1 MAQSFQP
8 YIPEKTDLPE
18 FTLKALL
25 LGLVMA
31 VILGAA
37 NAYLGLKAGMT
48 ISASFPAAVI
58 AIAAFRLPFFRGS
71 VLEQNI
77 ARTTAAVGEALVAG
91 AIFTLPAFVMVN
103 VGGERLWTAFH
114 YWHSS
119 LILLVGGVVG
129 ILFVILLRRTLV
141 VDADLPFPEGQA
153 CYEIVKSG
161 QGGESGAKYVFGA
174 MGLGVL
180 IEMLKNSVGIS
191 IFKECREFFLAF
203 PRSVIHHFNTAK
215 ESLSDISYAGG
226 LPFKTP
232 LASPALMG
240 VGYIIGPKYACINF
254 AGGVLAWFVLIPLAL
269 FFNPQ
274 FMEQL
279 SAGGMAVTPD
289 DMAYTAW
296 YNLIRPFA
304 VGAMLVGSFYTLYG
318 LKGSLL
324 QGMRGI
330 FSKHARGQITTS
342 RLERDLNLRWIF
354 FIALL
359 LMVPMAFLF
368 YAYCGSVAGA
378 IVSAAVMTVIS
389 FLFAAVGGWLVGLV
403 GNSNQPVSGLTLSAL
418 IIAALMML
426 LVGVKGIPG
435 IAAVLVVAAVVC
447 CVACLAGDI
456 IQDLKVGQLIG
467 GTPWKMELSGIIG
480 TAVVAFILIV
490 PIMIL
495 HDGTPGGIGGASLP
509 APQAGLMAQL
519 ATGIVGG
526 QMPWGLVICGMCFS
540 LALILVKAPAPM
552 LIAVGMYLPFE
563 TTFAIFVGGAIKWAV
578 DTMLLRKNK
587 KPEGEE
593 GVGTLLASGFIA
605 GEAITGVL
613 LAGTYILMNA
623 GRPEGA
629 KIESLT
635 QRIFGIAE
643 LPIRESIGGWLSL
656 LVFAAVAVCLI
667 VIPYRKK
674 VA

>member
-1 MAQSFQP
+1 MANAFQP
-8 YIPEKTDLPE
+8 YVPEKTDLPE
-18 FTLKALL
+18 LTLKALL

-31 VILGAA
+31 VVLGAA

-77 ARTTAAVGEALVAG
+77 TRTTAAVGEALVAG

-103 VGGERLWTAFH
+103 VGGERLWTHFR
-114 YWHSS
+114 YWEASM
-119 LILLVGGVVG
+119 ILLVGGVVG

-141 VDADLPFPEGQA
+141 VDADLPFPEGYA

-174 MGLGVL
+174 MGLGIVL
-180 IEMLKNSVGIS
+180 ELFKNSVGIS
-191 IFKECREFFLAF
+191 IFKEFKEFFIAF
-203 PRSVIHHFNTAK
+203 PKSIIHHFNTSK
-215 ESLSDISYAGG
+215 EALSDISYAGG
-226 LPFKTP
+226 IPFKTP
-232 LASPALMG
+232 LASPALMS

-254 AGGVLAWFVLIPLAL
+254 AGGVLAWFVFIPLAL
-269 FFNPQ
+269 FLNPSFAQ
-274 FMEQL
+274 EL
-279 SAGGMAVTPD
+279 GASGTAVSPG

-296 YNLIRPFA
+296 YNLIRPMA

-318 LKGSLL
+318 LKGSLIAGL
-324 QGMRGI
+324 KGI
-330 FSKHARGQITTS
+330 LSKHGGGTANAG
-342 RLERDLNLRWIF
+342 RLEKDLNLRWVF
-354 FIALL
+354 GMALL
-359 LMVPMAFLF
+359 LIIPVAILF
-368 YAYCGSVAGA
+368 HLYIGSAT
-378 IVSAAVMTVIS
+378 AAVITAVVMTLIA

-418 IIAALMML
+418 IVAALLML
-426 LVGVKGIPG
+426 IIGVKGMPG

-456 IQDLKVGQLIG
+456 IQDLKVGHLIG

-480 TAVVAFILIV
+480 TAVVAFVLII

-495 HDGTPGGIGGASLP
+495 HNGTPGGIGGASLP

-526 QMPWGLVICGMCFS
+526 SMPWGLVVIGMCFAA
-540 LALILVKAPAPM
+540 ALILVKAPAPM

-563 TTFAIFVGGAIKWAV
+563 TTFAIFVGGVIKWIT
-578 DTMLLRKNK
+578 DTLSTRRGLR
-587 KPEGEE
+587 PEGEE
-593 GVGTLLASGFIA
+593 GVGTLVASGFIA
-605 GEAITGVL
+605 GEAITGLL
-613 LAGTYILMNA
+613 LAGTYMVMNA
-623 GRPEGA
+623 GLPEEA
-629 KIESLT
+629 RIESIA
-635 QRIFGIAE
+635 QRLFGVVE
-643 LPIRESIGGWLSL
+643 MPIRESMGGWLSL
-656 LVFAAVAVCLI
+656 IIFGAVAACLI
-667 VIPYRKK
+667 WLPLRRKK
-674 VA
+674 